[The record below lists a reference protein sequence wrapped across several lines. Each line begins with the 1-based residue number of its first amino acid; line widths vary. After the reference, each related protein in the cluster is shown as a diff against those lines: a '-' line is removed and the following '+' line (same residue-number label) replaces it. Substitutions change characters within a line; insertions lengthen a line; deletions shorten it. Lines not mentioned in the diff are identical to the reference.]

1 MKVYFTLFSTLITF
15 SSAQKEESEYI
26 PAKSEQHVIDTR
38 NDGSSSGC
46 HIWNTP
52 SPLRDDLQRFR
63 QELHKYNKVMKQRTE
78 FAPDVRTYF
87 DVHLDNR
94 DEVCLQYADPPAD
107 QDKEVKQSLRGRDLR
122 AATASSIMQ
131 DYFNESTEL
140 SYLPKYGYMEPLV
153 PPLRHPMFC
162 DDLTTRYNPGIASM
176 DYLIEDFGHIC
187 RNAIQKDTR
196 TVFIDLGA
204 TYNFKEDTI
213 DVNSPAIRVIEK
225 YRRNGIHFDH
235 IYAYEIRKW
244 DTDVVYKTIPTHM
257 QGPLHWINTGVTG
270 EENHQHNPWTML
282 KQNFDPEDFVVVKL
296 DIDTPSVEMP
306 LFQQL
311 LTDPQLHDFVDV
323 FYFEHHVQMDEME
336 TYWGSAKLG
345 LTQGTVVE
353 SLELFQAL
361 RKVGVAA
368 HYWI

>member
-153 PPLRHPMFC
+153 PPLRHPDMC
-162 DDLTTRYNPGIASM
+162 IPGNPPGFYMATM
-176 DYLIEDFGHIC
+176 DFMIEDFGHIC
-187 RNAIQKDTR
+187 RHQLQKNTR
-196 TVFIDLGA
+196 NVFLDLGA
-204 TYNFKEDTI
+204 TYNFNSDVI
-213 DVNSPAIRVIEK
+213 DSNSPAIRAIEK

-235 IYAYEIRKW
+235 IYAYEIKKW
-244 DTDVVYKTIPTHM
+244 ETEVVYKTIPTHM

-270 EENHQHNPWTML
+270 EKDHKHNPWTML
-282 KQNFDPEDFVVVKL
+282 KENFGPGDFVVVKL
-296 DIDTPSVEMP
+296 DIDTVSVEMP
-306 LFQQL
+306 LFEQL
-311 LTDPQLHDFVDV
+311 LKDPELQELVDV
-323 FYFEHHVQMDEME
+323 FYFEHHIKMDEMQRF
-336 TYWGSAKLG
+336 WGPHDSG
-345 LTQGTVVE
+345 LTKGSIYQ
-353 SLELFQAL
+353 SLHLFGHL
-361 RKVGVAA
+361 RKAGVAA